1 MPASLAYDSLI
12 TDMGGAS
19 PAVDFVTGF
28 FKLML
33 VAGYSPNQG
42 VDMTRA
48 DVSNEVVGAGYV
60 AGGLPAVATFN
71 LDPVAH
77 LVTVLMQNVH
87 WTGANTFT
95 ATGAVLYQSYG
106 GPPSGDPLI
115 CYIDF
120 GGAISCSAGPFTV
133 AVSAPLT
140 FTNTTA

>member
-12 TDMGGAS
+12 TDMMGNS
-19 PAVDFVTGF
+19 PPIDFVVGF

-48 DVSNEVVGAGYV
+48 DVSNEVVGAGYT
-60 AGGLPAVATFN
+60 AGGQPAVLALD

-77 LVTVLMQNVH
+77 FVTVLMEDVL

-120 GGAISCSAGPFTV
+120 GGAVSCAAGPFTV